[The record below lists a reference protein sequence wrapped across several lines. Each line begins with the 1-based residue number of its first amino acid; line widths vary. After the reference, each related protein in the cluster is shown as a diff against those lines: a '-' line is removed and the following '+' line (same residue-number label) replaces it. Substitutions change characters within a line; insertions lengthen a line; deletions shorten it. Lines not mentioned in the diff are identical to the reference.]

1 MIISDSE
8 LRRLV
13 EEELAFEPSV
23 DATHIGVTAHEG
35 VVTLS
40 GHVSSHAQK
49 VAAERAVGRVRGV
62 RAIAETLDVRLPT
75 DKKRSDEEIAERAV
89 RLLQWDDLVPS
100 SEVHVK
106 VERGWVTL
114 SGKVTYRYQQEA
126 AVRDVRRLSGVV
138 GVTNLIA
145 VAPAPV
151 VSSSVRSQIES
162 AFKRQAELE
171 ARNLMV
177 NVEGSRV
184 TLTGKVESMHERNT
198 AVQAAWSTAG
208 VTAVDDRMMVA

>member
-62 RAIAETLDVRLPT
+62 RAIAETLEVRLPT

-89 RLLQWDDLVPS
+89 RILQWDDLVPS

-126 AVRDVRRLSGVV
+126 AVRDIRRLSGVV

-145 VAPAPV
+145 VSPPAV
-151 VSSSVRSQIES
+151 ASASVRTQIES

-177 NVEGSRV
+177 NVDGSRV
-184 TLTGKVESMHERNT
+184 TLTGKVESIHERST
-198 AVQAAWSTAG
+198 AVQAAWSTPG